1 MGLVVSLL
9 NQLAQSNPLIR
20 MKQKILS
27 FVSILFLAP
36 LHAAPVHLVDEKP
49 VASKQLEDGTLWIDF
64 GKVSFGNLR
73 VTLPKGGEAK
83 MKFHYGEKDADG
95 RIDRKPPGTVRYAVA
110 EISGK
115 EGETLVVAPPADKRN
130 IQQPAAI
137 LTPKEWGVVLP
148 FRWVEIEGWPRG
160 VSADGIIRQ
169 SAFASTWDDNA
180 ATFESSDETL
190 NRIWELCKY
199 SIKAT
204 TFAGVYV
211 DGDRERIPYEADAY
225 LNQLSHYY
233 TDPDVKMARD
243 TYDRLMAHPT
253 WPTEWAPH
261 MVFMAYADWMQ
272 TGDAEWL
279 RPRYEALKTKL
290 LIERAGEDGLIR
302 SNKEQQN
309 KTDIVDWPKTERD
322 GYQFKEVNTVVN
334 AFHLAAVVRMSEIA
348 RAVGNEA
355 DAKAYE
361 ARYKKTLE
369 AFNKQLLIANK
380 GIYRDGTGTDHASSH
395 ANFFPLA
402 FGLVPEAN
410 RKSVSDYVVKKG
422 MACSVYAAQYL
433 MEALFFNG
441 RDKDAL
447 ALILADGDR
456 SWKHMVNSG
465 TTITWEAWDQK
476 YKPNQDWNHA
486 WGAAPGNLLPRFVLG
501 AETITPGWK
510 KIRIAPQPGDLT
522 FARGK
527 VTTPLG
533 SVKIDW
539 KRDAV
544 FQLEVELPKGME
556 ANIEVPLSKPEDKVW
571 IDGKAVAATRKGAKL
586 LLDQPVKGS
595 VKITVKP

>member
-1 MGLVVSLL
+1 MVSLL
-9 NQLAQSNPLIR
+9 NLLVQFNPLIR
-20 MKQKILS
+20 MKHKILA
-27 FVSILFLAP
+27 FVSILFSAS

-49 VASKQLEDGTLWIDF
+49 VAFKQLEDGTLWVDF

-73 VTLPKGGEAK
+73 VTLPKGTEAK

-115 EGETLVVAPPADKRN
+115 EGETLVAAPPADARN
-130 IQQPAAI
+130 IKQPAAI

-160 VSADGIIRQ
+160 ASADGIIRQ

-180 ATFESSDETL
+180 ASFESSDETL

-233 TDPDVKMARD
+233 SDPDVKMARD
-243 TYDRLMAHPT
+243 TYDRLMSHPT

-279 RPRYEALKTKL
+279 RPRYEALKKKL

-302 SNKEQQN
+302 SDKEQQN

-322 GYQFKEVNTVVN
+322 GYIFKEVNTVVN
-334 AFHLAAVVRMSEIA
+334 AFHLAAVDRMAEIA

-355 DAKAYE
+355 DAKSYE
-361 ARYKKTLE
+361 ERYKKTLE
-369 AFNKQLLIANK
+369 VFNKQLLIADK

-410 RKSVSDYVVKKG
+410 RKSVSDHVVKKG

-433 MEALFFNG
+433 MEALFFEG
-441 RDKDAL
+441 RDRDAL

-486 WGAAPGNLLPRFVLG
+486 WGAAPGNLLPRFILG
-501 AETITPGWK
+501 AETITAGWK
-510 KIRIAPQPGDLT
+510 SIRIAPQTGDLKY
-522 FARGK
+522 AKGK
-527 VTTPLG
+527 VPSPLG

-544 FQLEVELPKGME
+544 FQMEVELPKGME
-556 ANIEVPLSKPEDKVW
+556 AKIEVPSSKPTDKVW
-571 IDGKAVAATRKGAKL
+571 IADKAVAATRKGSNL
-586 LLDQPVKGS
+586 LLDQPIKGS
-595 VKITVKP
+595 VSITVKP